1 MRQYTTCKEAVT
13 SVIVRLCRLREDKQ
27 INKNDPKKKI
37 CVTLFNTQNQA
48 AMEEKKWQCGN
59 IIYFLV
65 SCCQIGF
72 CFIHF
77 SYHWK
82 GMNVI
87 TVGSS

>member
-1 MRQYTTCKEAVT
+1 MRQHTTCKEAVT
-13 SVIVRLCRLREDKQ
+13 SVIVRLCRLREDKKKK
-27 INKNDPKKKI
+27 KNIPKKI
-37 CVTLFNTQNQA
+37 CVILFNTRNQA
-48 AMEEKKWQCGN
+48 VMEEKKRQSGN
-59 IIYFLV
+59 IIYFVV

-87 TVGSS
+87 TVSSS